1 MVHDNDEERGA
12 GAAALVALMAGAA
25 QAEAKTV
32 VVRAA
37 HHVCSSKRVD
47 GAQVVITDG
56 RITAVGK
63 AGDAVPAVLK

>member
-37 HHVCSSKRVD
+37 HMIDVLAGKRVD

-63 AGDAVPAVLK
+63 AGDAVPAV